1 MTIPEDVTGIGDEAF
16 EGCKKL
22 TSVTI
27 PAGVTEIGCDAFK
40 GCEKLMEILVDE
52 GNSVYRDIDGILF
65 KGDVLIC

>member
-1 MTIPEDVTGIGDEAF
+1 M
-16 EGCKKL
+16 
-22 TSVTI
+22 TI

-65 KGDVLIC
+65 KGDMLAA